1 MSSIEERV
9 SKLEDVVFG
18 KTKREKNWR
27 STVGM
32 FDNDPFMQEVIVGAL
47 KSREQERNEAVKTSN
62 STNNESK

>member
-32 FDNDPFMQEVIVGAL
+32 FDNDPFMQEVIDGAL

-62 STNNESK
+62 STNSESK

>member
-32 FDNDPFMQEVIVGAL
+32 FDNDPFMQEVIDGAL

-62 STNNESK
+62 AVNNESK

>member
-9 SKLEDVVFG
+9 SKLEEVVFG
-18 KTKREKNWR
+18 RTKREKNWR

-32 FDNDPFMQEVIVGAL
+32 FDNDPFMQEVIDGAL

-62 STNNESK
+62 SPNSESK